1 MQSIRC
7 PVCLCVIP
15 TWQGHTP
22 TCIAAMIQDAA
33 PRHELGKFF
42 VASAAEAHA
51 ELIRS
56 QGRGWRDVQVEK
68 RTETRRSQHPAHGGD
83 LPPLAK

>member
-1 MQSIRC
+1 MDE
-7 PVCLCVIP
+7 
-15 TWQGHTP
+15 
-22 TCIAAMIQDAA
+22 AMVDLYYVTGRDLNQVLSYRDAA